1 MTLNL
6 TQVIITFDESDA
18 SLDLRLDVT
27 KEVEPKKLILK
38 YVTEEDVIDDSDMKT
53 TLEPKRMRRYN
64 IALMPSKGKK
74 SKSKAIKSKER
85 K

>member
-53 TLEPKRMRRYN
+53 TLEP
-64 IALMPSKGKK
+64 
-74 SKSKAIKSKER
+74 
-85 K
+85 

>member
-1 MTLNL
+1 M
-6 TQVIITFDESDA
+6 
-18 SLDLRLDVT
+18 
-27 KEVEPKKLILK
+27 
-38 YVTEEDVIDDSDMKT
+38 TEEDVIDDSDMKT

-74 SKSKAIKSKER
+74 SKSKATKSKER